1 MALRL
6 QGTRLTSLVQHLNR
20 IESKLD
26 TLIQQGKREMAL
38 LDGLTAAVA
47 AQTTVDASVETL
59 VSGLAAQISA
69 LLAAPT
75 VDPVALQVLV
85 TQMTTNN
92 AALAAAVTANT
103 PPAPAA
109 PAVAPLK

>member
-1 MALRL
+1 MSIYRDVVERL
-6 QGTRLTSLVQHLNR
+6 KR

-26 TLIQQGKREMAL
+26 LLIQKGKHEMAL

-59 VSGLAAQISA
+59 VTGLAAQIQA
-69 LLAAPT
+69 LLTAPT
-75 VDPVALQVLV
+75 VDPVALQALV

-92 AALAAAVTANT
+92 AALTAAVTANT
-103 PPAPAA
+103 PPPPAA
-109 PAVAPLK
+109 PAHAPLA